1 MHTKIISIGLFT
13 LLSCG
18 QSSAHR
24 PNILIIDIDDMGL
37 GTTGIEGCRMA
48 GITPNIDKLGA
59 EGMLF
64 TYCYNASPMSGP
76 SRNALLSGRYPHS
89 NGVMGHGKQPVDFW
103 QQPEIVTPRLSSYL
117 HTQYGYYTVAILKN
131 SREIENVWDVAY
143 QELPFG
149 VGEFDRSPNAF
160 YKRTYAAIRS
170 AQSAGKSFFIY
181 ANPIDPHDPWPETAL
196 EETMLRKW
204 NPYRKCV
211 QPDINYSPLEVEVPA
226 FLPDLPDVRKKLVNY
241 YRSLHRG
248 DECVGSI
255 IRALQESGEM
265 KNTLVIFL
273 SDNGMDAPG
282 GKNTLTPW
290 GVRTPLIIKW
300 PAKIRPAQ
308 KDTESVIS
316 TIDIVP
322 TILDA
327 IHVPQLQGL
336 EGTSF
341 YDVISGKRKKHIR
354 EYSYTAHTYTNQ
366 SDEANYFP
374 MRSIIDKKYCYIW
387 NLYTMITN
395 KKYQEKT
402 IYLDFLEAYLDGS
415 QPLVTKK
422 INTLMHKPVE
432 ELYDLTKDPGC
443 WNNLADNPAYLQI
456 IGRYRKLLKKEMD
469 DTKDPEGYKY
479 PEIKK

>member
-1 MHTKIISIGLFT
+1 MQAKIISVGLFT
-13 LLSCG
+13 FLSVG
-18 QSSAHR
+18 QTFAHR

-37 GTTGIEGCRMA
+37 GTSGIEGCRMR
-48 GITPNIDKLGA
+48 GLTPNIDKLGS

-64 TYCYNASPMSGP
+64 SYCYNASPMSGP
-76 SRNALLSGRYPHS
+76 SRNAMLSGRYPHS

-103 QQPEIVTPRLSSYL
+103 QQPEIVTPRLSKYL
-117 HTQYGYYTVAILKN
+117 HDQYGYYTVAILKN

-149 VGEFDRSPNAF
+149 VGEFDRSPDAF
-160 YKRTYAAIRS
+160 YKRTGSAIKS
-170 AQSAGKSFFIY
+170 AQSEKKPFFIY
-181 ANPIDPHDPWPETAL
+181 ANPIDPHDPWPETKQ

-204 NPYRKCV
+204 NPYRKCI
-211 QPDINYSPLEVEVPA
+211 QPDITYSPEEVEVPV
-226 FLPDLPDVRKKLVNY
+226 FLPDLPVVRKKLVNY

-248 DECVGSI
+248 DECVGGM

-290 GVRTPLIIKW
+290 GVRTPLIIEW
-300 PAKIRPAQ
+300 PSKIKQGR
-308 KDTESVIS
+308 KDNESIIS

-327 IHVPQLQGL
+327 IHVPPLHGI
-336 EGTSF
+336 EGKSF
-341 YDVISGKRKKHIR
+341 YDVINGKRKKHIR
-354 EYSYTAHTYTNQ
+354 EYSFTAHTYTNQ

-387 NLYTMITN
+387 NLYPMVSD
-395 KKYQEKT
+395 KKYQKET
-402 IYLDFLEAYLDGS
+402 IYLDFLEEYLDGS
-415 QPLVTKK
+415 QPSVTSK
-422 INTLMHKPVE
+422 INTLMQKPIE
-432 ELYDLTKDPGC
+432 EFYDLTNDPGC
-443 WNNLADNPAYLQI
+443 WNNLASNPAYFQLI
-456 IGRYRKLLKKEMD
+456 DKYRYLLKKEMKE
-469 DTKDPEGYKY
+469 TKDPEGFKY
-479 PEIKK
+479 PFIER